1 MHLAQTMSSKATPDL
16 RIPKSSTS
24 VSVKILDLSTI
35 HKLPV
40 NHLYAPPIPG
50 IEYLD
55 SAPSFSFLIEHDS
68 GEKVLFDLG
77 IPKDLSALGPQVA
90 ETLKESGY
98 VIDVEQDVAEALESQ
113 GIKRG
118 DVNAV
123 IWRYVPRPVSTDI
136 CTESL
141 VGADQQLATPIAII
155 KATSECSPQL
165 QT

>member
-1 MHLAQTMSSKATPDL
+1 MSSKATPNL
-16 RIPKSSTS
+16 QIPKSSTS

-35 HKLPV
+35 HKLPA
-40 NHLYAPPIPG
+40 NLLYAPPIPG
-50 IEYLD
+50 LEYLD
-55 SAPSFSFLIEHDS
+55 SAPSFSFLIEHES

-77 IPKDLSALGPQVA
+77 IPKDLSALGPQAA
-90 ETLKESGY
+90 EGLKKGLKEGGY
-98 VIDVEQDVAEALESQ
+98 GIDVVQDVAEALESQ

-118 DVNAV
+118 DINAV
-123 IWRYVPRPVSTDI
+123 IWRYVPRPVSSDI

-141 VGADQQLATPIAII
+141 VGADQQLATPIGII